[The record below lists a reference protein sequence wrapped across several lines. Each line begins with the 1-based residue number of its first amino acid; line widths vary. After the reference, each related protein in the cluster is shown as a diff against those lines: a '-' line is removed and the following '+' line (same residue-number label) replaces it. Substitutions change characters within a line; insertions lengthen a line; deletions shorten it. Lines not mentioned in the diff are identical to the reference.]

1 MPAGNLLIYLSF
13 ILVTI
18 GIITSILRLKTKEY
32 RFLQYSRLFT
42 VLLFISISVTL
53 VYLYI
58 LFLTSDISIEYIWQY
73 TSTTHPIHY
82 KIAGVLAGMDGSLL
96 FWIWAIITP
105 WLYVE
110 IKTIKKPINEDIREW
125 TRIGLF
131 IVMLILIY
139 ILLLHDIFK
148 PTAANYLTLYPNGYG
163 LDPLLQT
170 NLMVIHP
177 PVVFLAYGLLVLP
190 FAAALA
196 YLITGHKDWIFF
208 SLNWS
213 RIGWILL
220 TLGIGL
226 GAIWAYVVLGWGGY
240 WGWDPVETSS
250 LLPWIILTGFLHTQL
265 IYKRKNDYPILAPV
279 LGVTSFILIIFAT
292 FVTRA
297 GGLWVSVHTFGKANV
312 EISPVQRFINILS
325 ENQIVSIYFVFI
337 ILCLIITAILSV
349 YRYKKIKKSR
359 KEQYFTIAELISDD
373 LLMLVTIF
381 LFIITGIVT
390 IVILISSVNSLNPSD
405 FNFNIGL
412 LSLVII
418 LTLIFCMMWRY
429 TGRKWIVIMGGCT
442 LLVSAIGFIIFQNNS
457 VVAASFPILI
467 VALFGASYK
476 IIKSLRIRNIRN
488 SLKPISAQLIHLAI
502 ILLLLG
508 YVGSNFLV
516 FEKNVSLSLDQSG
529 ENVGKY
535 TIFATGFEELD
546 GINFVEI
553 DVDLI
558 NYEYQ
563 TKYVDVKVME
573 GDSLIGT
580 ERLIIITSTS
590 NISGENKLVRN
601 EIKVIGTP
609 IEDIYLTYRQSYT
622 DTDGNIDRIDISV
635 KILPLMKLVW
645 IGMWL
650 MVLGMI
656 LRIISEK
663 KLTITQD
670 LEKKKDKDGEKIKSG
685 NYYEDLVEEEL
696 EKLKKV

>member
-1 MPAGNLLIYLSF
+1 MPAGNIFIYISF
-13 ILVTI
+13 FLVII
-18 GIITSILRLKTKEY
+18 GIFTSILRLKTNDYK
-32 RFLQYSRLFT
+32 FLQYSRLVT
-42 VLLFISISVTL
+42 VLLFLTISATL
-53 VYLYI
+53 IYLYI
-58 LFLTSDISIEYIWQY
+58 LFLTSDISIEYVWQY
-73 TSTTHPIHY
+73 TSVSHPIHY
-82 KIAGVLAGMDGSLL
+82 KIAGVLAGMAGSLL
-96 FWIWAIITP
+96 FWVWAIITP
-105 WLYVE
+105 WIYVE

-139 ILLLHDIFK
+139 VLLIHDIFK
-148 PTAANYLTLYPNGYG
+148 PTAANFLTLYPNGYG

-177 PVVFLAYGLLVLP
+177 PVVFLAYGILVLP
-190 FAAALA
+190 FAAAIA
-196 YLITGHKDWIFF
+196 YLITGHKDWIKY

-213 RIGWILL
+213 RMGWILL

-240 WGWDPVETSS
+240 WAWDPVETSS

-337 ILCLIITAILSV
+337 ILFLIITAILSI
-349 YRYKKIKKSR
+349 YRYNKVKKSR
-359 KEQYFTIAELISDD
+359 EEQYFTIGELISDD

-390 IVILISSVNSLNPSD
+390 IVILISSVNSLNPSV

-412 LSLVII
+412 LGLVII
-418 LTLIFCMMWRY
+418 LTLIFCMIWRY
-429 TGRKWIVIMGGCT
+429 TGRKWIVILGVCT
-442 LLVSAIGFIIFQNNS
+442 LLASAIGFIIFRINS
-457 VVAASFPILI
+457 LVATSLPILI
-467 VALFGASYK
+467 VALLGACYK
-476 IIKSLRIRNIRN
+476 IIKSFSIGKIRKSI
-488 SLKPISAQLIHLAI
+488 KPVSAQLIHLAI

-508 YVGSNFLV
+508 FVGSNFLV
-516 FEKNVSLSLDQSG
+516 WEKNVSLTLDESG

-535 TIFATGFEELD
+535 IIYATDFEELA

-553 DVDLI
+553 DVD
-558 NYEYQ
+558 NRNFAYQ
-563 TKYVDVKVME
+563 TKYVDVEVRD
-573 GDSLIGT
+573 GNSIIGY

-590 NISGENKLVRN
+590 KLTDENKLVRN

-609 IEDIYLTYRQSYT
+609 LEDIYLTYSNDYI
-622 DTDGNIDRIDISV
+622 GNEENIVVDITV

-650 MVLGMI
+650 MIIGMFI
-656 LRIISEK
+656 RIISEK
-663 KLTITQD
+663 KWIIKQD
-670 LEKKKDKDGEKIKSG
+670 LEKKEDKGAEKTKNG